1 MKRMHKK
8 MLLEDDE
15 NFEGGGAV
23 YLEFGTDLTQLAE
36 SGEMDPVIG
45 RNDELEQVIWILSRK
60 TKNNPVL
67 IGEPGVG
74 KTAAVEKLA
83 QVMVGPECP
92 EFLTG
97 KKLISIDLTKVIKAG
112 ALNQL
117 IQEVKEYDLILFM
130 DELHTLKH
138 PENAYFDA
146 LKPALARGLLS
157 LIGATTLNEFRESI
171 EKDGAMERRFQ
182 KVYVDEPSY
191 SECLEILNGVKEKY
205 EGFHNVTY
213 TDAALEAF
221 IKLSQKYVTDRFLPD
236 KAIDFMD
243 ETGAKIRMARTKNP
257 QVAAI
262 EKEILDQIENVN
274 TLTKNQDFDGAYL
287 AHAEVK
293 RLQDELKGMSNKGE
307 TIEITK
313 EMTEE
318 VVAKK
323 TRIPIEKVSV
333 GQKAN
338 LKGMQARLHTQII
351 GQDDAVAKVAN
362 VIKRT
367 KAGLKDPNRPEG
379 VFLFLGPTGVGK
391 TELVKSLALE
401 LFGSKDKMFRLDMS
415 EFSEPH
421 TVSKLFG
428 SPPGYV
434 GYGEGTQFTE
444 KVRRNPHCIILLDE
458 LEKAHLK
465 VIQAWLQVF
474 EDGHMTDG
482 QGRKVDFKNTI
493 IIMTSNI
500 GAKAEEDKKSLGF
513 SSQSNASQETR
524 RIDLVMEELKKKL
537 PPEFLNRI
545 DEIVIFKALDKDAL
559 FKIVELELQKVAN
572 KLKERDI
579 VLTWGDSVK
588 ELIIKNGYDPEMGA
602 RPLRRAVQK
611 YVEDPIAN
619 AIIEDEVEDKI
630 RLDYDLVNGKLI
642 INGKPVNESKANR
655 IQRVFHL
662 FESESESKDFT
673 DRKILTFESFGYAQP
688 APAPSPKP
696 QPKPQ
701 TPTRREPARPPGT
714 EPQRPVK
721 PEAPTKPDPDRIR
734 RPSKDPRPIAKK
746 KKATEFD
753 VVQRYIDALKRK

>member
-23 YLEFGTDLTQLAE
+23 YLSFGTDLTQLAE
-36 SGEMDPVIG
+36 EGEMDPVIG

-83 QVMVGPECP
+83 QVMVGPDCP

-117 IQEVKEYDLILFM
+117 IQEVKEYDLVLFM
-130 DELHTLKH
+130 DELHTLKSSD
-138 PENAYFDA
+138 NAYFDA

-191 SECLEILNGVKEKY
+191 SECLEILNGVKAKY

-213 TDAALEAF
+213 TDEAIEAF

-262 EKEILDQIENVN
+262 EKEILEQIENVN

-293 RLQDELKGMSNKGE
+293 RLQDELKGMNNKGE
-307 TIEITK
+307 SVEITK

-391 TELVKSLALE
+391 TELVKSLAME

-421 TVSKLFG
+421 TVSRLFG

-444 KVRRNPHCIILLDE
+444 KIRRNPHCIILLDE

-513 SSQSNASQETR
+513 SSQSNATQETR
-524 RIDLVMEELKKKL
+524 RIDLVIEELKKRL

-545 DEIVIFKALDKDAL
+545 DEIVIFKPLEKDSL

-572 KLKERDI
+572 KLKERNI
-579 VLTWGDSVK
+579 KLSWGDSVK

-619 AIIEDEVEDKI
+619 AIIEDEVEDTI
-630 RLDYDLVNGKLI
+630 RLDYDLVNDKLI
-642 INGKPVNESKANR
+642 INGKPVNESKTNR
-655 IQRVFHL
+655 IQKIFHL
-662 FESESESKDFT
+662 FETESKDFT

-688 APAPSPKP
+688 APSPQPQPKP

>member
-1 MKRMHKK
+1 
-8 MLLEDDE
+8 
-15 NFEGGGAV
+15 
-23 YLEFGTDLTQLAE
+23 
-36 SGEMDPVIG
+36 
-45 RNDELEQVIWILSRK
+45 
-60 TKNNPVL
+60 
-67 IGEPGVG
+67 
-74 KTAAVEKLA
+74 
-83 QVMVGPECP
+83 
-92 EFLTG
+92 
-97 KKLISIDLTKVIKAG
+97 
-112 ALNQL
+112 
-117 IQEVKEYDLILFM
+117 
-130 DELHTLKH
+130 
-138 PENAYFDA
+138 
-146 LKPALARGLLS
+146 
-157 LIGATTLNEFRESI
+157 
-171 EKDGAMERRFQ
+171 
-182 KVYVDEPSY
+182 
-191 SECLEILNGVKEKY
+191 
-205 EGFHNVTY
+205 
-213 TDAALEAF
+213 
-221 IKLSQKYVTDRFLPD
+221 
-236 KAIDFMD
+236 
-243 ETGAKIRMARTKNP
+243 
-257 QVAAI
+257 
-262 EKEILDQIENVN
+262 
-274 TLTKNQDFDGAYL
+274 
-287 AHAEVK
+287 
-293 RLQDELKGMSNKGE
+293 
-307 TIEITK
+307 
-313 EMTEE
+313 
-318 VVAKK
+318 
-323 TRIPIEKVSV
+323 
-333 GQKAN
+333 
-338 LKGMQARLHTQII
+338 MQARLHTQII

-391 TELVKSLALE
+391 TELVKSLAME

-421 TVSKLFG
+421 TVSRLFG

-444 KVRRNPHCIILLDE
+444 KIRRNPHCIILLDE

-524 RIDLVMEELKKKL
+524 RIDLVIEELKKRL

-545 DEIVIFKALDKDAL
+545 DEIVIFKPLEKDSL

-572 KLKERDI
+572 KLKERNI
-579 VLTWGDSVK
+579 KLSWGDSVK

-619 AIIEDEVEDKI
+619 AIIEDEVEDTI
-630 RLDYDLVNGKLI
+630 RLDYDLVNDKLI
-642 INGKPVNESKANR
+642 INGKPVNESKTNR
-655 IQRVFHL
+655 IQKIFHL
-662 FESESESKDFT
+662 FETESKDFT

-688 APAPSPKP
+688 APSPQPQPKP